1 MLEFDGP
8 VLLVGGG
15 RIDQSQLVRYG
26 ASLPLVAADSG
37 ADAARSSGF
46 EPVAVIGDMDSIS
59 SATAYPASNIIHA
72 PDQNSTDFDK
82 TMAAVSAPL
91 IIGLGFLGRRL
102 DHTLA
107 AVNTL
112 AKHYPRPII
121 LLDRYDAVMFSR
133 GDVSIGLSRGERFS
147 IWPLEDQAFRG
158 SEGLEWPLDGL
169 AMRPGGQIGTS
180 NRVVAADGRVA
191 VKADAG
197 SGYLIMLESRS
208 MLALVDAIAPQCRD
222 QLALP

>member
-15 RIDQSQLVRYG
+15 RIDQAQLVRYG
-26 ASLPLVAADSG
+26 ASLQLVAADSG

-59 SATAYPASNIIHA
+59 SASAYPSSNVIHA
-72 PDQNSTDFDK
+72 PDQNCTDFDK
-82 TMAAVSAPL
+82 TLAAVSSPL
-91 IIGLGFLGRRL
+91 VIGLGFLGRRL

-107 AVNTL
+107 AMNTL
-112 AKHYPRPII
+112 AKHHPRPVI
-121 LLDRYDAVMFSR
+121 LLDRYDAVMFIR
-133 GDVSIGLSRGERFS
+133 GDISIGLSRGERFS
-147 IWPLEDQAFRG
+147 IWPLEDQLFRS

-180 NRVVAADGRVA
+180 NRVAATDGRVIINA
-191 VKADAG
+191 AEG

-208 MLALVDAIAPQCRD
+208 MLALVEAITPQCCD
-222 QLALP
+222 QLASP